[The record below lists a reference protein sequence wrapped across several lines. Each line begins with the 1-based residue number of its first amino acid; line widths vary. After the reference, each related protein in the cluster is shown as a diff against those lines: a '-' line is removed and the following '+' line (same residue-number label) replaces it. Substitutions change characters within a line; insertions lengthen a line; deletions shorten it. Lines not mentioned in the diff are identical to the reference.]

1 MVGIASGGEC
11 NTFGRRSG
19 LVGHQLETFEFC
31 MTGSKVKK
39 PIRPEHLNSWRMHRQ
54 FLDHPFPSKNLLDL
68 IRSIGWIY
76 SPGCS
81 TPYLSLWAR
90 TSSVKTDDL
99 NKLVFDDRKLIQL
112 ETLRGCTMLVPRE
125 QASVALRI
133 RTRTFTELSKQARH
147 DMPVNDA
154 DMEKLKTSILKAL
167 QSSVKTTEQLQH
179 AVPANLVRDFG
190 QEIKRI
196 GLTNSLALAINLLKE
211 EGKLLKQQCKKRLDS
226 TEYAFGLISNL
237 LPEADPFNLR
247 MEEACAQ
254 LAAQYFR
261 AEAPAR
267 IRDFAWW
274 AGINVTDAIRGA
286 GEVKPKLVP
295 IPVEGTKD
303 EFLISESDVD
313 SLLGFRPPEAA
324 ISLIPYRDTYLK
336 GQREVVNRFVPA
348 EHADKPFSRWK
359 GKLINDPLATI
370 IFNGRVVGVWEWN
383 EDDEEIDLLPF
394 DSSIPKSVEK
404 TIHKRAGDLANFIRA
419 NLGEVR
425 LQGSDY
431 GPHQMTGIHDL
442 KAFWGK
448 GAQVDVRV

>member
-1 MVGIASGGEC
+1 
-11 NTFGRRSG
+11 
-19 LVGHQLETFEFC
+19 
-31 MTGSKVKK
+31 MTSSKVKK
-39 PIRPEHLNSWRMHRQ
+39 PLTAEHFNSWRMHRQ

-68 IRSIGWIY
+68 IRATGWIY

-90 TSSVKTDDL
+90 SSVFKGADL
-99 NKLVFDDRKLIQL
+99 DKLVFDDRKLVQL
-112 ETLRGCTMLVPRE
+112 ETLRGCTMLVPRD
-125 QASVALRI
+125 QASLALRI
-133 RTRTFTELSKQARH
+133 RTRTFTELSKQARQQ
-147 DMPVNDA
+147 MPVNEA
-154 DMEKLKTSILKAL
+154 DMEKLKTAILKSL
-167 QSSVKTTEQLQH
+167 QSSPKTSEQIQH
-179 AVPANLVRDFG
+179 AVPTNLNRDFG
-190 QEIKRI
+190 VDLKRI

-211 EGKLLKQQCKKRLDS
+211 EGKLLKQQAKKRLDS
-226 TEYAFGLISNL
+226 TEYSYVLTSNL

-247 MEEACAQ
+247 MEEACTQ

-295 IPVEGTKD
+295 ISVEGTKD
-303 EFLISESDVD
+303 EFLISESDLD
-313 SLLGFRPPEAA
+313 SLFSFKPPEAA
-324 ISLIPYRDTYLK
+324 INLIPYRDTYLK
-336 GQREVVNRFVPA
+336 GQREVVDRFVPA

-359 GKLINDPLATI
+359 GKLINDPLATVV
-370 IFNGRVVGVWEWN
+370 FNGRVVGVWEWN
-383 EDDEEIDLLPF
+383 EDDEEVDLLLF

-404 TIHKRAGDLANFIRA
+404 AIHKRRGELANFIRA

-448 GAQVDVRV
+448 GAHVDVRV

>member
-1 MVGIASGGEC
+1 
-11 NTFGRRSG
+11 
-19 LVGHQLETFEFC
+19 
-31 MTGSKVKK
+31 MTSFKVKK
-39 PIRPEHLNSWRMHRQ
+39 PVPLEHLNSWRMHRQ

-68 IRSIGWIY
+68 IRSTGWIY

-90 TSSVKTDDL
+90 SSALKMADL
-99 NKLVFDDRKLIQL
+99 DKLVFDDRKLVQL
-112 ETLRGCTMLVPRE
+112 ETLRGCTMLVPRD

-133 RTRTFTELSKQARH
+133 RSRTFTELSKQARQQ
-147 DMPVNDA
+147 MPVNEA
-154 DMEKLKTSILKAL
+154 DMEKLKTAILKAI
-167 QSSVKTTEQLQH
+167 QSSPKTSEQIQH

-190 QEIKRI
+190 VGLKRI

-211 EGKLLKQQCKKRLDS
+211 DGKLLKQQSKKRLDS
-226 TEYAFGLISNL
+226 TEYAYVLTSNF
-237 LPEADPFNLR
+237 LPEANPYNLR
-247 MEEACAQ
+247 MEEACTQ
-254 LAAQYFR
+254 LAGQYFR

-286 GEVKPKLVP
+286 GEVKPQLAP
-295 IPVEGTKD
+295 ITVEGTKD
-303 EFLISESDVD
+303 EFLISESDLD
-313 SLLGFRPPEAA
+313 SLLGFKPPEAA
-324 ISLIPYRDTYLK
+324 INLIPYRDTYLK
-336 GQREVVNRFVPA
+336 GQREVVDRFVPV

-383 EDDEEIDLLPF
+383 EDDEEVDLLLF

-404 TIHKRAGDLANFIRA
+404 AIHKRGADLANFIRG

-442 KAFWGK
+442 KVFWGK

>member
-1 MVGIASGGEC
+1 
-11 NTFGRRSG
+11 
-19 LVGHQLETFEFC
+19 
-31 MTGSKVKK
+31 MTSPKVKK
-39 PIRPEHLNSWRMHRQ
+39 PVLLDHINSWRMHRQ
-54 FLDHPFPSKNLLDL
+54 FLDHQYPSKNISEL
-68 IRSIGWIY
+68 IHSIGWIY

-90 TSSVKTDDL
+90 NSSLKAADL
-99 NKLVFDDRKLIQL
+99 DKLVFDDHKLVQL
-112 ETLRGCTMLVPRE
+112 ETLRGCTMLVPRA

-133 RTRTFTELSKQARH
+133 RTRTFTELSKQARQQ
-147 DMPVNDA
+147 MPLNDA
-154 DMEKLKTSILKAL
+154 DMEKLKSAILTALHSGPKTS
-167 QSSVKTTEQLQH
+167 EQFLRT
-179 AVPANLVRDFG
+179 VPAALIKDFSP
-190 QEIKRI
+190 ELKRI
-196 GLTNSLALAINLLKE
+196 GLMNSLQLAISLLRE
-211 EGKLLKQQCKKRLDS
+211 EGKVLKRQCKKRLDS
-226 TEYAFGLISNL
+226 TEYTYVLTSTV
-237 LPEADPFNLR
+237 LPDADPYNLR
-247 MEEACAQ
+247 MEEACTQ

-267 IRDFAWW
+267 VKDFAWW
-274 AGINVTDAIRGA
+274 AGINVTDAIKGA
-286 GEVKPKLVP
+286 AEVKPKLVP

-303 EFLISESDVD
+303 EFLISEADIDAFMS
-313 SLLGFRPPEAA
+313 FKPPESAVNF
-324 ISLIPYRDTYLK
+324 IPYRDTYLK
-336 GQREVVNRFVPA
+336 GQREVVNRFVPT

-383 EDDEEIDLLPF
+383 EGEEEVDLLLF
-394 DSSIPKSVEK
+394 DSSIPKSVDK
-404 TIHKRAGDLANFIRA
+404 AIHKRAGELANFIRA